1 LTQGGGGIVASI
13 STTTYLDSPPAVAFM
28 KDLLKA
34 TRTAKTTWGE
44 ALVKAQQAAAK
55 NSKVTPGAQ
64 YEENSYTDLVKSECL
79 LGDPALKVLDSKK

>member
-1 LTQGGGGIVASI
+1 
-13 STTTYLDSPPAVAFM
+13 PAVAFM

-55 NSKVTPGAQ
+55 NAGVKAGKFA
-64 YEENSYTDLVKSECL
+64 EENSYTDLVKSECL
-79 LGDPALKVLDSKK
+79 LGDPALKTWERVKKQEK